1 MEGRADSMD
10 ATDNDKG
17 IPTMLLRSALC
28 AAVLLLCHPNASFA
42 QDAAR
47 SVRAEQDL
55 AGRID
60 AAIAPYFKADAPGAT
75 VILVKD
81 GKTVL
86 RRAYGMADTS
96 KNIDMTPEMALRIG
110 SLTKQFTATAI
121 LMLLE
126 EGKLSLDDDIT
137 RHLPDYPTRGKKITI
152 EHLLTHTSGIVSYT
166 SKPGYGAGMAQN
178 LTVAQMID
186 SFKNDPLDFEPGSQ
200 FRYNNSGYF
209 LLGAIIEKVSGQS
222 YASFLEQRIF
232 KPLGMNDTYYE
243 GVGRSKAPVAAGH
256 TRSAAGFG
264 PAKPLSMTQP
274 YAAGSLV
281 STVDDLARWDAAVS
295 SGKLLKPANWQRA
308 FTPYRLSD
316 GKPTTYGYGW
326 GISRVQGEAAIGH
339 SGGINGFS
347 TYGLRVPDQK
357 VYVAVLTNSDAGP
370 ANPSVVA
377 RKAAAIAIGKPYRE
391 FTEAKLDEA
400 ALDAVAGIYE
410 VEKGVQRVFRRTG
423 DGLVMQRTGMPQV
436 AVKAASSTEFFLP
449 GTLEWF
455 AFQRGA
461 DGKVVALTHHQD
473 GTPVVNTRI
482 GDAPP
487 ARKAIKIAN
496 ASFDTRVGRYE
507 LRPGFVLELTREGD
521 RYFAQAS
528 GQGKLEI
535 FPLSE
540 TTFFSERVDA
550 EISFEGQDLVLKQG
564 GRNTPGR
571 KL

>member
-1 MEGRADSMD
+1 
-10 ATDNDKG
+10 
-17 IPTMLLRSALC
+17 MLLRSAIC
-28 AAVLLLCHPNASFA
+28 AAALLLCHPYAAFA
-42 QDAAR
+42 QDAAK
-47 SVRAEQDL
+47 SALGEQDL

-75 VILVKD
+75 VIVVKD

-96 KNIDMTPEMALRIG
+96 RAIRMTPDMALRLG
-110 SLTKQFTATAI
+110 SLTKQFTSTAI
-121 LMLLE
+121 LMLGE

-137 RHLPDYPTRGKKITI
+137 KHLPDYPTRGKTITI
-152 EHLLTHTSGIVSYT
+152 EHLLTHTSGIASFT
-166 SKPGYGAGMAQN
+166 SKPGYTTGMTQD

-186 SFKNDPLDFEPGSQ
+186 SFKNDPLDFEPSSQ
-200 FRYNNSGYF
+200 YRYNNSGYF

-222 YASFLEQRIF
+222 YASFLAQRIF
-232 KPLGMNDTYYE
+232 KPLGMLDTYYE
-243 GVGRSKAPVAAGH
+243 GIKPGKAPVAAGH
-256 TRSAAGFG
+256 TRSASGFG

-274 YAAGSLV
+274 YAAGALV

-295 SGKLLKPANWQRA
+295 AGKLLKPASWQRA

-326 GISRVQGEAAIGH
+326 GISQVQGETAIGH

-347 TYGLRVPDQK
+347 TYALRVPGK
-357 VYVAVLTNSDAGP
+357 GVYVAVLTNSDAGP
-370 ANPSVVA
+370 ASPGLVA
-377 RKAAAIAIGKPYRE
+377 RKAAGVAIGKPYRE
-391 FTEAKLDEA
+391 FREAKLDEA
-400 ALDAVAGIYE
+400 AFDAVAGTYE

-423 DGLVMQRTGMPQV
+423 EGLSMQRTGMPQV

-455 AFQRGA
+455 EFQRGA
-461 DGKVVALTHHQD
+461 DGKVVAVTHHQD
-473 GTPVVNTRI
+473 GTPVVNPRI

-487 ARKAIKIAN
+487 ARRAIKIAN
-496 ASFDTRVGRYE
+496 ASFDSRIGRYE

-521 RYFAQAS
+521 RYFTQAT

-535 FPLSE
+535 FPMSE
-540 TTFFSERVDA
+540 TTFFSDRVDA
-550 EISFEGQDLVLKQG
+550 EISFEGQTLVLKQG
-564 GRNTPGR
+564 GRDTPGR

>member
-1 MEGRADSMD
+1 MD
-10 ATDNDKG
+10 GTDNDKG

-47 SVRAEQDL
+47 SVLAEQGL

-75 VILVKD
+75 VIVVKD

-256 TRSAAGFG
+256 TRSGTGFG

-295 SGKLLKPANWQRA
+295 SGKLLKPASWQRA

-326 GISRVQGEAAIGH
+326 GISQVQGSAAIGH

-347 TYGLRVPDQK
+347 TYGLRLPDQK

-391 FTEAKLDEA
+391 FTEAKLDAA
-400 ALDAVAGIYE
+400 ALDAVAGTYE
-410 VEKGVQRVFRRTG
+410 VEKGVQRVFRRTA
-423 DGLVMQRTGMPQV
+423 DGLVTQRTGLPPTP
-436 AVKAASSTEFFLP
+436 VKAASSTEFFLP
-449 GTLEWF
+449 GSLDWF
-455 AFQRGA
+455 EFQRGA
-461 DGKVVALTHHQD
+461 DGKVVAVTHHQD
-473 GTPVVNTRI
+473 GKPIVSPRI
-482 GDAPP
+482 GNAPP
-487 ARKAIKIAN
+487 ARQAIKIAN

-507 LRPGFVLELTREGD
+507 LAPGFVLELTREGD
-521 RYFAQAS
+521 RYFAQATR
-528 GQGKLEI
+528 QGKLEI
-535 FPLSE
+535 FPMSE
-540 TTFFSERVDA
+540 TAFFAERVDA